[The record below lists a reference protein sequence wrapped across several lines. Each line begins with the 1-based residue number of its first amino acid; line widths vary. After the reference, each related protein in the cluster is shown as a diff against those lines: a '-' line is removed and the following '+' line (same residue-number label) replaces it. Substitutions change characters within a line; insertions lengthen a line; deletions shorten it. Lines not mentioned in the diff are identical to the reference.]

1 VYALLYLGAPL
12 WERLPMPHAQSA
24 PRVRPELSPAR
35 ACHRDD
41 VGLSA
46 VEGGWLYLP
55 RALAR
60 TDSLTR
66 ATLVRSFVRS
76 FLKKVFTTTNA
87 GMDVDAVKRK
97 ATARGGA
104 VYDEHQ
110 HNNNIKRT
118 NSGVR

>member
-1 VYALLYLGAPL
+1 VYALLHLGAPI

-41 VGLSA
+41 FGLSA
-46 VEGGWLYLP
+46 VKGGSCTSMTLL
-55 RALAR
+55 LSH
-60 TDSLTR
+60 SLTR
-66 ATLVRSFVRS
+66 ATRFARS
-76 FLKKVFTTTNA
+76 FLKKMFTTSNA

-104 VYDEHQ
+104 AHDEHQ
-110 HNNNIKRT
+110 HIKRT

>member
-1 VYALLYLGAPL
+1 
-12 WERLPMPHAQSA
+12 M
-24 PRVRPELSPAR
+24 
-35 ACHRDD
+35 
-41 VGLSA
+41 
-46 VEGGWLYLP
+46 YLP

-66 ATLVRSFVRS
+66 ATLVRS

-97 ATARGGA
+97 ATAHGGA

-110 HNNNIKRT
+110 HNDNIKRT